1 MKYNKKRN
9 LQIYNIFFLLSFPWD
24 NNNNN
29 CYLNKNIRGV
39 KVLLNTLTT
48 KKELNLIKILK
59 SILISI
65 SIFSIIQDFILYY
78 ILEIKY
84 ILFIIIFNN
93 ICTWHVFAFFFFFT
107 NILTSNNIFIFY
119 IYKRKTIKKKN
130 HLFNKIIYI
139 LPNSKVT

>member
-24 NNNNN
+24 NNNN

-119 IYKRKTIKKKN
+119 IYKRKTIKKN

>member
-119 IYKRKTIKKKN
+119 IYKRKTIKKN